1 MAEVTMWTGADVKT
15 LRDAC
20 RLTQSDLAELL
31 RCGQRTVSFWE
42 SRPNRHVGINHQARL
57 DRVLEDA
64 DHGAQKRFR
73 ALIGDLDVNRRD
85 FIAATGAV
93 IGAAAMSESGVTP
106 TVTPDAIGHL
116 RNSVHSAQLLDDQL
130 GSDAA
135 RPIIEAQ
142 AQTCASLLRD
152 CPASLRPA
160 LQALT
165 GEATASSAWSAWDQG
180 DLWKA
185 DRLFRIAYQHADE
198 SGDVDIATGILCHR
212 TQLAVQMRR
221 YRTAAAIADGMLR
234 PRVDD
239 GRVEDFRKLCAAQAF
254 ASDGRRSDAWRLL
267 IGVSDEF
274 TEQTTPDESYCYYQS
289 AWTTGAMTARCLET
303 GGELGVA
310 ADTIEGVLG
319 LIPAHAT
326 RDRALWNLSLA
337 QLTVSSDVDRAC
349 AAAVN
354 ALRLAAQN
362 TSPGCGRLTRRP
374 ARHSNRGLRRDRYGS
389 WTPTRRPSWCSRPGA
404 GPVCPSGARVC
415 DQCPESPPR
424 ERLSTERRPSAFC
437 AGGRGKG

>member
-1 MAEVTMWTGADVKT
+1 MWTGADVKT

-42 SRPNRHVGINHQARL
+42 SRPNRQVGIGHQARL

-93 IGAAAMSESGVTP
+93 IGAASMSGSGGSP

-116 RNSVHSAQLLDDQL
+116 RNSVHTAQLLDDQL

-152 CPASLRPA
+152 CPANLRPA
-160 LQALT
+160 LQSLT

-180 DLWKA
+180 DLSKA
-185 DRLFRIAYQHADE
+185 DRLFRLAYQHADE
-198 SGDVDIATGILCHR
+198 SGDTDIATGVLCHR

-234 PRVDD
+234 PHVQDR
-239 GRVEDFRKLCAAQAF
+239 RVEDFRKLCAAQAF
-254 ASDGRRSDAWRLL
+254 ASDGRKSDAWRLL
-267 IGVSDEF
+267 IAVSDEF
-274 TEQTTPDESYCYYQS
+274 VEQTTPDESYCYYQS

-337 QLTVSSDVDRAC
+337 QLTGSRDLDRAC
-349 AAAVN
+349 EAAER

-362 TSPGCGRLTRRP
+362 TSPRLRQAYAQTRATFEPWASARP
-374 ARHSNRGLRRDRYGS
+374 
-389 WTPTRRPSWCSRPGA
+389 
-404 GPVCPSGARVC
+404 V
-415 DQCPESPPR
+415 R
-424 ERLSTERRPSAFC
+424 ELDTYA
-437 AGGRGKG
+437 ATVLV